1 MSGALPMYGWLHLR
15 HEDFTGQYG
24 KFYRSTEAQLGTK
37 TKWLGRRAWPERWG
51 STRSVS

>member
-1 MSGALPMYGWLHLR
+1 MSGALPVYDWLHL
-15 HEDFTGQYG
+15 HYEDFTGQYG
-24 KFYRSTEAQLGTK
+24 NSTNPTEAQLGTK